1 MQKRIVFGAVALGV
15 ILATNGQAGQDSADE
30 ILKKV
35 AMTYQ
40 NLKIYQFA
48 AQYQILLMET
58 YEITRDQGADNRR
71 IPGSTSLGM
80 GGPANFYVE
89 VAAGDSGKV
98 RVCLKTW
105 PERATVILVVS
116 DGRTTWA
123 SKPREKEYT
132 EKSTPLTGMSD
143 ADIRAVAEE
152 LNFVR
157 KYFSLL
163 VGRFRGIAKFG
174 PEASLQKDARLKIGG
189 EKVDCY
195 VIKWQTDQ
203 ANDEIWVDKDRFAVW
218 RLKQTPTAGAPAGT
232 MRQAQ
237 VTLDFTQADLNPHLE
252 DSLFTFAPADN
263 LTKVTLLKWPSGS

>member
-1 MQKRIVFGAVALGV
+1 MQRRMIFGAVVLGV
-15 ILATNGQAGQDSADE
+15 ILAPNGRAGQDSADE

-35 AMTYQ
+35 EMTYQ
-40 NLKIYQFA
+40 NLRIYQFA
-48 AQYQILLMET
+48 AQYQILLREN
-58 YEITRDQGADNRR
+58 YEINRDQGADNRE
-71 IPGSTSLGM
+71 IPGSTSFGM

-105 PERATVILVVS
+105 PERAPVILVVS

-123 SKPREKEYT
+123 SRPKEKQYT
-132 EKSTPLTGMSD
+132 EKSTPLTGTSD

-157 KYFSLL
+157 KYFGLL
-163 VGRFRGIAKFG
+163 VGRFRGVSKFASEAK
-174 PEASLQKDARLKIGG
+174 LQRDARLKIGG
-189 EKVDCY
+189 GKVDCY

-203 ANDEIWVDKDRFAVW
+203 ANDEIWVDKDRFVVW

-232 MRQAQ
+232 MRQAE

-252 DSLFTFAPADN
+252 DSLFTFAPAGN
-263 LTKVTLLKWPSGS
+263 LMKVTLLKWPSGS